1 VGKALEA
8 AKVPFVVVEYN
19 QEIVTE
25 LTKGGQ
31 EVIYG
36 DPTEP
41 EVLEAAGIKEAKIL
55 VLAIPDRVAQEELIA
70 HVETVAPDVKI
81 ITRAHLDEDFEKLK
95 LLRVDKVVQPEFEA
109 AVAIVKSILT
119 SMGKSKEEVNQR
131 IKSIRLSRSK
141 SP

>member
-1 VGKALEA
+1 
-8 AKVPFVVVEYN
+8 
-19 QEIVTE
+19 
-25 LTKGGQ
+25 
-31 EVIYG
+31 
-36 DPTEP
+36 
-41 EVLEAAGIKEAKIL
+41 
-55 VLAIPDRVAQEELIA
+55 LAIPDRVAQEELIA